1 MGYRIGH
8 AVEHDYEPGD
18 FQKDESE
25 RKSKQKPRIVEDMYK
40 STLVT
45 GEHAPVMRHPI
56 PHTGPK
62 VKNQYG
68 ENRTI
73 AGGKGKKK

>member
-1 MGYRIGH
+1 MKRGNVGLAYDG
-8 AVEHDYEPGD
+8 
-18 FQKDESE
+18 K
-25 RKSKQKPRIVEDMYK
+25 KPPIVSDMYR
-40 STLVT
+40 SSLVT

-68 ENRTI
+68 ENRII